1 MTDVQV
7 QGEAGGYKE
16 GDEFKLE
23 WEVEGSG
30 PEMVKVKAFVP
41 PWHLTKQ

>member
-7 QGEAGGYKE
+7 QGGSGGYQE

-23 WEVEGSG
+23 WEVEGG
-30 PEMVKVKAFVP
+30 AEGTVKVKAFVP